1 MEKKRDILLSLV
13 VALVLVGLGILGM
26 WAFANYNDVMV
37 TVLTALGMVLLF
49 AMLVS
54 LIYGWVWLIK
64 RY

>member
-1 MEKKRDILLSLV
+1 MEKKRDILLSFV

-26 WAFANYNDVMV
+26 WAFVNYNDVMV
-37 TVLTALGMVLLF
+37 VVLTALGMVLLF